1 MIDYAWF
8 AMSMLL
14 LISSVVNGVRWFV
27 IRKDYNVSSFLVV
40 FIQFIASIV
49 FLIMAM

>member
-40 FIQFIASIV
+40 FTQFIASIV